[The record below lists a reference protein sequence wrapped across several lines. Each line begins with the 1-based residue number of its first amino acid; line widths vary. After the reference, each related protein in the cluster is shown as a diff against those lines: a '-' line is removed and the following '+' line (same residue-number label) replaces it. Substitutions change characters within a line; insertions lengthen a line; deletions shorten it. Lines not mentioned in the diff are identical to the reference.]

1 MTQTPDSRDLFRSD
15 RETVLVALGG
25 NALLRVGDSG
35 DWAGQAERARETC
48 AQLMPLV
55 ERDANLVVTH
65 GNGPQVGHG
74 LIRHER
80 AAERVPALPLDYV
93 VAETE
98 GLIGYMLQQA
108 LLNALMEREIYRY
121 VVTMITQVEVAPD
134 DPAFLEPGKPIGSA
148 MDETAAREMEA
159 RHDWTTVEETPGQ
172 WRRTVPSPRPIKVIQ
187 RHMIRHAAR
196 EGNIVMAGGGGGIPI
211 VRKPGDVFRGIEAV
225 IDKDLTSSLLAEEI
239 EADLLVILMPYPQIV
254 RHFGQP
260 GEEPIGEISAAALR
274 EIQATGEFAPGSV
287 GPKVDGCLRFVEAR
301 QRPAIVTNTECLQA
315 ALDGEAGTRIR
326 P

>member
-1 MTQTPDSRDLFRSD
+1 M
-15 RETVLVALGG
+15 ALGG
-25 NALLRVGDSG
+25 NALLKTGDKG
-35 DWAGQAERARETC
+35 DFEGQAERARATC
-48 AQLMPLV
+48 EQLMPLV
-55 ERDANLVVTH
+55 MRDANLVVTH

-80 AAERVPALPLDYV
+80 ASDIVPAMPLDYV

-134 DPAFLEPGKPIGSA
+134 DPAFLEPGKPIGSPMEEA
-148 MDETAAREMEA
+148 AARAMEA
-159 RHDWTTVEETPGQ
+159 RFGWTTVEEVPGQ
-172 WRRTVPSPRPIKVIQ
+172 WRRTVPSPRPIKVVQ

-211 VRKPGDVFRGIEAV
+211 VRKPGGVFRGIEAV
-225 IDKDLTSSLLAEEI
+225 IDKDLTSSLLAVEI

-254 RHFGQP
+254 RHYGEP
-260 GEEPIGEISAAALR
+260 GEEAIGEISAAALR
-274 EIQATGEFAPGSV
+274 DIQMTGEFPAGSV
-287 GPKVDGCLRFVEAR
+287 GPKVEGCLQFVEAR
-301 QRPAIVTNTECLQA
+301 QRPAIVTNAANLQA
-315 ALDGEAGTRIR
+315 ALDGGAGTRIH